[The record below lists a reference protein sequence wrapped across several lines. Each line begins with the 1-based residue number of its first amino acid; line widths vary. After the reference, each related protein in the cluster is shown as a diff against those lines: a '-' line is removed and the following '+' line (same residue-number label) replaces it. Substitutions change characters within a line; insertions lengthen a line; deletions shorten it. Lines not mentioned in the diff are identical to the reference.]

1 MLSDMLLT
9 DFIQRD
15 ATCLPS
21 PEQLKRKII
30 LKVINTTVIVLKLQ
44 IIFLLKK
51 NVVFQGRIATR
62 EDLEQTYSD

>member
-1 MLSDMLLT
+1 MLLT

-30 LKVINTTVIVLKLQ
+30 LKVKKKAMVNVIKFEHFSFSNKMLFFRAEIHKML
-44 IIFLLKK
+44 
-51 NVVFQGRIATR
+51 AS
-62 EDLEQTYSD
+62 E